1 MILDKISTDTAIR
14 AKATKQNDEK
24 IEVEIGFLEYNR
36 EFYIFIN
43 SKQHKIILEQ
53 SKLNDIDLYL
63 NKRGYTAIVRIL
75 KQNHS
80 ELELDILFFNSEIER
95 FPEPIHI
102 RLDDKIFKDIKSKKI
117 LDKRNDKEI
126 AQALVDKVSFKIN
139 GDRYFIS
146 TSKNTESSE
155 IFRDE
160 IKSLENNLQK
170 LNENQDKDVCKK
182 EMQQEL
188 DDLYQYKK
196 LISFCIYGDGFYLPI
211 KNISTNEISTFLSAT
226 KLITLKGQIKKSTF
240 RLIKSDIIFDDNSN
254 DTIMAQKLENF
265 RKDDGGEYLQTWNKY
280 LDQEIKFLIQKAQ
293 DIGQIVVENTKR
305 TTDGY
310 ELRTSKNQELEEG
323 DYVCVSRILP
333 VYLENKN
340 ITLDEYL
347 ASLQQQVNMQQ
358 STDSYRISRVDRNFI
373 TIQTDKDIEV
383 TNFTNQKVYLSIYGD
398 ETQLRRKLIARQR
411 LFEGKSANPGLIDI
425 ISNKPLDGVSGL
437 SISKINPLVP
447 LTDFVKNKI
456 FKNEPT
462 QNQKDAIGIALN
474 TPDIAIIQGPP
485 GTGKTTVLTAILERL
500 NEEADKTVDKK
511 GSVLVTALQH
521 DAVENIIER
530 LSINGLPTPKFGKRS
545 GGDIDEDFYSR
556 IEIFKNEI
564 IKNATEHSPILA
576 NTPSINNLERYFEAY
591 IKTPS
596 NKFAKDLINFII
608 NEISG
613 KLNSEILKKA
623 KEILLKISE
632 DNIFDIKDL
641 GCIYALR
648 TTKNGFLDD
657 GLERNKDCLYSKFK
671 IFLNEEEKN
680 ILEQKDIKNLD
691 EYLQNL
697 LRLKIRLL
705 NTAYPKPIF
714 RAKKPRE
721 DIVELKDITIEYLKN
736 SGTTKDKIN
745 SILSDYI
752 NELEC
757 NPFELKKIIESY
769 SFVFSS
775 TTGQSIKTINQKAA
789 QGNEDFSYDVVVID
803 EAARITPLDLLG
815 VMVLA
820 KQKMILVGD
829 HRQLPHMID
838 DKIVKSADLKEN
850 EYIKNSMF
858 GYLKARA
865 IELEKRDGIKR
876 SITLNNQY
884 RTHPMLGNFI
894 SDNFY
899 KEFDENFNS
908 PLKDDFFKQNLK
920 GIELT
925 PAVWAD
931 VGSEKG
937 KELKAWSR
945 SCEVDKIIE
954 LLREWINSDEG
965 KNLSF
970 GIITFYAK
978 QVELI
983 EKRIYENF
991 SKDEINDLLD
1001 NHRLK
1006 WGTVDSFQGMEF
1018 DIVFLSV
1025 VRSRS
1030 LFDIKQDTKHHELFG
1045 FLISKNRLCVSMS
1058 RQKKALIVVGDA
1070 SYYQSNIAKEGV
1082 PALYNF
1088 LYLCKNEG
1096 RII

>member
-1 MILDKISTDTAIR
+1 MILDKISTDIAIR
-14 AKATKQNDEK
+14 AKAVKQNDEK
-24 IEVEIGFLEYNR
+24 IEVGVGFLQYNR

-43 SKQHKIILEQ
+43 NKQHKIRLEQ

-63 NKRGYTAIVRIL
+63 NKRGYTTIVKIL
-75 KQNHS
+75 KQNHLD
-80 ELELDILFFNSEIER
+80 LELDILFFNSKIER

-102 RLDDKIFKDIKSKKI
+102 RLDDKIFKDIKSKRI
-117 LDKRNDKEI
+117 LDKGDSREV
-126 AQALVDKVSFKIN
+126 ARALVDKVSFKIN

-146 TSKNTESSE
+146 TSKNSESSE
-155 IFRDE
+155 IFKDE
-160 IKSLENNLQK
+160 IKNLENNLQE
-170 LNENQDKDVCKK
+170 LNGNRDKDIYKK
-182 EMQQEL
+182 EIQQEL

-211 KNISTNEISTFLSAT
+211 KNISANDISTFFAAT
-226 KLITLKGQIKKSTF
+226 KLVALKGQNKKSTF
-240 RLIKSDIIFDDNSN
+240 RIIKSDIVFDDNSN
-254 DTIMAQKLENF
+254 DTIMAKKLENF

-280 LDQEIKFLIQKAQ
+280 LDQEVKFLIQKAQ
-293 DIGQIVVENTKR
+293 NIGQIVIESARR

-310 ELRTSKNQELEEG
+310 ELRASKYQELEEG
-323 DYVCVSRILP
+323 DYICISSILP
-333 VYLENKN
+333 VYLENKD
-340 ITLDEYL
+340 ITLDEYF
-347 ASLQQQVNMQQ
+347 ASLQQQVDVGQ
-358 STDSYRISRVDRNFI
+358 SVDSYQVSRVDRNFI

-383 TNFTNQKVYLSIYGD
+383 TNFTNQKIYLSIYGD
-398 ETQLRRKLIARQR
+398 ETQLKRKLIARQR
-411 LFEGKSANPGLIDI
+411 LLEGKSANPGLIDI
-425 ISNKPLDGVSGL
+425 ISNKPLDG
-437 SISKINPLVP
+437 ISELTISQINPLVP

-462 QNQKDAIGIALN
+462 QNQKDAISIALN

-500 NEEADKTVDKK
+500 NEEVDKTVDKK

-530 LSINGLPTPKFGKRS
+530 LSINGLPTPKFGKKS
-545 GGDIDEDFYSR
+545 GGDIDEDFYGR

-564 IKNATEHSPILA
+564 IKNVTEHSPILA

-596 NKFAKDLINFII
+596 NKFAKNLINFII
-608 NEISG
+608 NEIPG
-613 KLNSEILKKA
+613 KLNSEILEKA
-623 KEILLKISE
+623 KEILSKISE
-632 DNIFDIKDL
+632 ENMFDIKEL
-641 GCIYALR
+641 CYIYALR

-671 IFLNEEEKN
+671 IFLNEEEKKV
-680 ILEQKDIKNLD
+680 LEQQGIKNLD

-697 LRLKIRLL
+697 LKLKIKLL
-705 NTAYPKPIF
+705 NATHPKPVF
-714 RAKKPRE
+714 RANKPMQ

-736 SGTTKDKIN
+736 SGTIKDKIN

-775 TTGQSIKTINQKAA
+775 TTGQSIKTINQKVA
-789 QGNEDFSYDVVVID
+789 QGNENFSYDVVVVD

-865 IELEKRDGIKR
+865 TELEKRDGIKR

-908 PLKDDFFKQNLK
+908 PLGDEFLN
-920 GIELT
+920 
-925 PAVWAD
+925 
-931 VGSEKG
+931 
-937 KELKAWSR
+937 
-945 SCEVDKIIE
+945 KI
-954 LLREWINSDEG
+954 
-965 KNLSF
+965 
-970 GIITFYAK
+970 
-978 QVELI
+978 
-983 EKRIYENF
+983 
-991 SKDEINDLLD
+991 
-1001 NHRLK
+1001 
-1006 WGTVDSFQGMEF
+1006 
-1018 DIVFLSV
+1018 
-1025 VRSRS
+1025 
-1030 LFDIKQDTKHHELFG
+1030 
-1045 FLISKNRLCVSMS
+1045 
-1058 RQKKALIVVGDA
+1058 
-1070 SYYQSNIAKEGV
+1070 
-1082 PALYNF
+1082 
-1088 LYLCKNEG
+1088 
-1096 RII
+1096 